1 MSDVAGLESRG
12 DGPLVTWATPF
23 YRTVRFTGRATC
35 RTYFRLRV
43 EGLANVPA
51 TGGAVVAT
59 NHQSF
64 LDIMLI
70 AAALDRHVSFVARDT
85 LAEWWWLRLMIRQSG
100 SVLVR
105 RGTSDR
111 AALRGMAAHLEAG
124 DLVAIYPEG
133 TRTRDGRLGTLK
145 GGAILAARMA
155 GVPILPGGI
164 RGAYE
169 AWPRGRWLPRPRRV
183 AIRFG
188 PPIDSTLPDAMEQL
202 KASIGGMIGD
212 GTYASVPSSP

>member
-1 MSDVAGLESRG
+1 MSAVSGMEDAGEE
-12 DGPLVTWATPF
+12 PLITWATPF
-23 YRTVRFTGRATC
+23 YRTVRFFGRATC
-35 RTYFRLRV
+35 RACFRLRV

-64 LDIMLI
+64 LDIMLV
-70 AAALDRHVSFVARDT
+70 AAALDRHVSYVARDT
-85 LAEWWWLRLMIRQSG
+85 LAEWWWLRLTIRQSG

-133 TRTRDGRLGTLK
+133 TRTRDGRLGVLK
-145 GGAILAARMA
+145 GGAVLAARMA
-155 GVPILPGGI
+155 GVPIVPAGI

-169 AWPRGRWLPRPRRV
+169 AWPRGRIVPRPRRV

-188 PPIDSTLPDAMEQL
+188 PLIDSGRPDAMERLQ
-202 KASIGGMIGD
+202 ATIGGMIGD
-212 GTYASVPSSP
+212 GTYASVPEAP